1 MKYIFEENSFHSY
14 FSLLIEENKFE
25 HIFYDNREER
35 LLTIVWNRGES
46 QQISIDGNPYNFPKN
61 TILPLMVNQSFWF
74 EKPQNLVI
82 WRFNRE
88 FYCIVDHDKEVSC
101 VGFLF
106 YGMREIT
113 FFQLS
118 AENLQRFESLRTVF
132 IDEFSTIDTIQGE
145 MLRMLLKRL
154 IILVTRIAKEQ
165 SIQPPMEE
173 QDFDIVRRYNI
184 AVENHYKSKHQVQDY
199 ADMLSKSPKTL
210 SNLFALYNHKSPLQ
224 IIHERITLE
233 AKRLLI
239 FTEKPTKEIAFDL
252 GFEEVAHFS
261 RLFKKVVGNSPTEF
275 KEKHFRNYA

>member
-1 MKYIFEENSFHSY
+1 MKYIFEENSFHSH

-25 HIFYDNREER
+25 HIFYDNRDER

-46 QQISIDGNPYNFPKN
+46 QQILIDGNDYFFPKN

-118 AENLQRFESLRTVF
+118 DENLHRFESLRTVF

-165 SIQPPMEE
+165 SIQPPMQEL
-173 QDFDIVRRYNI
+173 DFDIVRRYNI
-184 AVENHYKSKHQVQDY
+184 AVENHYKYKHQVQEY

-210 SNLFALYNHKSPLQ
+210 SNLFALYNHKTPLQ

-239 FTEKPTKEIAFDL
+239 FTEKPTKEIAFEL

-275 KEKHFRNYA
+275 KEKHFRN

>member
-1 MKYIFEENSFHSY
+1 M
-14 FSLLIEENKFE
+14 
-25 HIFYDNREER
+25 
-35 LLTIVWNRGES
+35 
-46 QQISIDGNPYNFPKN
+46 
-61 TILPLMVNQSFWF
+61 PLS
-74 EKPQNLVI
+74 
-82 WRFNRE
+82 
-88 FYCIVDHDKEVSC
+88 
-101 VGFLF
+101 
-106 YGMREIT
+106 
-113 FFQLS
+113 
-118 AENLQRFESLRTVF
+118 
-132 IDEFSTIDTIQGE
+132 
-145 MLRMLLKRL
+145 L

-239 FTEKPTKEIAFDL
+239 FTEKPTKEIAFEL

-275 KEKHFRNYA
+275 KEKHFTLFQFGTVGYRSPALPGFICLRSQLFLQIRFENKSIE